1 MQNRSMFPYRR
12 HGPKRRVKHGHDRK
26 PRGPQKGLPNSARDL
41 LPMLQPAT
49 KALAQV
55 LAGRTGASGQLGHAR
70 TMLAQAERLIAERA
84 HNRLTPAEREEF
96 IEQLAR
102 LKLTLADADAEAEVQ
117 AVEREEPRP
126 QAAPVAQERLKEM
139 ALALSVRER
148 PVQPPGPA
156 GHAPREA
163 SDQADAGAAE
173 PRSGVVPAEAAQ
185 AAAPPSRDAAPH
197 EQEVGGRGAEPGAAA
212 RGRDRLVLPRAGA
225 DQAVQALAIGGLARR
240 RNRAVTWAAAASAA
254 AASEA
259 AGRSAYAPAGPAA
272 TEVQPQTRPGE
283 AGRGEASAGAAGG
296 EPSDPERPERA
307 TEPHGGNGAAGE
319 AEAEA
324 EPRVKGARR
333 GRKTKRQGL
342 PEGWVIDEEG
352 FVVPGAS

>member
-1 MQNRSMFPYRR
+1 MQNRSIFPYRR

-55 LAGRTGASGQLGHAR
+55 LAGRAGASGQLGHAR

-96 IEQLAR
+96 FEQLAR

-117 AVEREEPRP
+117 AVEQEEPRP
-126 QAAPVAQERLKEM
+126 PAAPVARERLKEM

-148 PVQPPGPA
+148 PGQPGSHPGPA
-156 GHAPREA
+156 PQEDADQPGPAAAEAQPAAAPVE
-163 SDQADAGAAE
+163 GAAE
-173 PRSGVVPAEAAQ
+173 Q
-185 AAAPPSRDAAPH
+185 AASSPRDAAPH
-197 EQEVGGRGAEPGAAA
+197 EQEGGHDTGPGAAA
-212 RGRDRLVLPRAGA
+212 RGRDRLVLPRGGA

-259 AGRSAYAPAGPAA
+259 AGRGPHAPAVDAD
-272 TEVQPQTRPGE
+272 VLSQNQPGE
-283 AGRGEASAGAAGG
+283 AGHGETSAGAAGG
-296 EPSDPERPERA
+296 QQLDAERSQRA
-307 TEPHGGNGAAGE
+307 AEPHGGNGAADE
-319 AEAEA
+319 AEAGA
-324 EPRVKGARR
+324 EPAKGARR
-333 GRKTKRQGL
+333 GRKAKRQGL

-352 FVVPGAS
+352 FVVPGGG